1 LPSRKAAKGTSDVD
15 EAVDS
20 VSAWA
25 QRYEQLAVRG
35 VRSGEVANRIALH
48 LLRFERYLRSSY
60 DRLSTVVA
68 RDVTGWRDSQ
78 VAAGLAPATVNN
90 HLASLSGFL
99 AWVGAQA
106 PEALPGGDP
115 QPACRLGRAC
125 PTRASGT
132 HGCPGPFR

>member
-1 LPSRKAAKGTSDVD
+1 MSDVD

-60 DRLSTVVA
+60 GHDRLSTGGRPG
-68 RDVTGWRDSQ
+68 RDRL
-78 VAAGLAPATVNN
+78 AG
-90 HLASLSGFL
+90 
-99 AWVGAQA
+99 
-106 PEALPGGDP
+106 
-115 QPACRLGRAC
+115 
-125 PTRASGT
+125 
-132 HGCPGPFR
+132 

>member
-1 LPSRKAAKGTSDVD
+1 
-15 EAVDS
+15 

-60 DRLSTVVA
+60 GHDRLSTVVA

-78 VAAGLAPATVNN
+78 VAAGLAPATVNSP
-90 HLASLSGFL
+90 LASLSGFL
-99 AWVGAQA
+99 
-106 PEALPGGDP
+106 
-115 QPACRLGRAC
+115 
-125 PTRASGT
+125 T
-132 HGCPGPFR
+132 